1 MFELGLLEQPN
12 KEKAQE
18 REAGRKMG
26 RIHGPPEKMVKVAG
40 LNLGH

>member
-18 REAGRKMG
+18 RAAGRKMEH
-26 RIHGPPEKMVKVAG
+26 IHAPQKKDG
-40 LNLGH
+40 